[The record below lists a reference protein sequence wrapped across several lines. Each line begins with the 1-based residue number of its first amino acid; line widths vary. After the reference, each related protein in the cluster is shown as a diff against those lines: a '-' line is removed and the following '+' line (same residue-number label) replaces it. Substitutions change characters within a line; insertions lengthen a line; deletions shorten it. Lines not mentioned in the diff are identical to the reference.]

1 MRFVTSNYESE
12 CSSVDWPLHRRKN
25 KRVIGSV
32 KGDLKGKIVIK
43 FIGLRAKSFKNA
55 EGTKKWGI
63 KKIKFENYKKMFRS
77 NSS

>member
-12 CSSVDWPLHRRKN
+12 CSSVDRPLHKGKN

-32 KGDLKGKIVIK
+32 KGELKGKILIK
-43 FIGLRAKSFKNA
+43 FIGLRAKSCKKA